1 MTGNSRGLVDAHAHV
16 FRPAHV
22 LPRAVMDLIP
32 AERDAPAE
40 DLLAQM
46 GSAGVAQC
54 LLVPLD
60 EDDTYVAE
68 SVARYPQRFLGL
80 AVATK
85 AEKGLTDEDPV
96 AAIQEHR
103 RRFPFVALRTGWL
116 GPVGEPIEASPM
128 FPVFEYLAS
137 EGIVLWAYLGAG
149 QLSLVAELA
158 QRLPTL
164 RIVLNHLGLVAE
176 GMWVDEALR
185 PAFDDALPAGVGEA
199 VANLAR
205 FPNIHL
211 MFSGLYALSREEPP
225 YPELRDT
232 VRRLVTAYSPER
244 TLWGSD
250 YPWVRDVPGYTA
262 TRNVVQQVLSD
273 FNDSQIDRILGGTA
287 RSLLPFAAHE
297 KGTQ

>member
-1 MTGNSRGLVDAHAHV
+1 MAGSTLSAIDAHAHV
-16 FRPAHV
+16 FRPVNV
-22 LPRAVMDLIP
+22 LPRVVMDLIP
-32 AERDAPAE
+32 PERDAPAE

-46 GSAGVAQC
+46 DAAGVGQC

-80 AVATK
+80 AVASD
-85 AEKGLTDEDPV
+85 AEKGLTNEYPV
-96 AAIQEHR
+96 VVLRER
-103 RRFPFVALRTGWL
+103 RERFPFVALRTGWL

-137 EGIVLWAYLGAG
+137 EGIVLWSYLGAG

-176 GMWVDEALR
+176 GMRVDEALR
-185 PAFDDALPAGVGEA
+185 PAFDDALPADVVDV
-199 VANLAR
+199 VAGLAR

-225 YPELRDT
+225 YPELRDE
-232 VRRLVTAYSPER
+232 VRRLVAAYSPER

-250 YPWVRDVPGYTA
+250 YPWIRDVPGYTA
-262 TRNVVQQVLSD
+262 TKDVVQQVLSD
-273 FNDSQIDRILGGTA
+273 FDDSQIARILGGTA
-287 RSLLPFAAHE
+287 RSLLPFAVHE